1 MMIMMTVM
9 MMMMMMMHCV
19 DGVDEGKND
28 HDDGG
33 GDDID
38 IRQLAL

>member
-1 MMIMMTVM
+1 MTPMLVM
-9 MMMMMMMHCV
+9 V
-19 DGVDEGKND
+19 RILPKVIND

-38 IRQLAL
+38 IRQLAF